1 MTQMG
6 ERVTHEEVDAII
18 KEADI
23 DGDGN
28 INYAEFF
35 TMFNKKENNVSS
47 GSPSCSR
54 AFCSISENT
63 KKFVGAEVN
72 WSRTPPSNSRRPS
85 RSKR

>member
-6 ERVTHEEVDAII
+6 EAVTHEEVDAII

-35 TMFNKKENNVSS
+35 TMFNKKENNASS
-47 GSPSCSR
+47 GSSTCN
-54 AFCSISENT
+54 AAVCSISENT

-72 WSRTPPSNSRRPS
+72 WSKISSTTSKRSNRSRR
-85 RSKR
+85 